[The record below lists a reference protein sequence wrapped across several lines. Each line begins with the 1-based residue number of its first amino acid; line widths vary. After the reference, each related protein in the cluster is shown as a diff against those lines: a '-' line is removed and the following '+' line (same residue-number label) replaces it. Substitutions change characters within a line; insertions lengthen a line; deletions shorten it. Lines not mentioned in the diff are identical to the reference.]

1 VTEPRVSVVVVDDDG
16 AVRRGL
22 TRLLRV
28 SGYDVETFA
37 SARAFI
43 EHGDYGRV
51 TCLLLD
57 VRMPRQ
63 SGFDLQRMLVDAG
76 YDIPIIFITGHG
88 DASMALQAMTAGAV
102 DFIAKPFDHEILL
115 DAVRRAV
122 LRRRQFPLPRIDG
135 VDPSRS

>member
-1 VTEPRVSVVVVDDDG
+1 MTEPRVSVVVVDDDG

-51 TCLLLD
+51 TCLRVGD
-57 VRMPRQ
+57 GVQPRVPAH
-63 SGFDLQRMLVDAG
+63 GRRTAG
-76 YDIPIIFITGHG
+76 GLAAAG
-88 DASMALQAMTAGAV
+88 DALRPVALQ
-102 DFIAKPFDHEILL
+102 
-115 DAVRRAV
+115 
-122 LRRRQFPLPRIDG
+122 
-135 VDPSRS
+135 